1 MKATQIFPKG
11 APALVVILVGIG
23 AALHV
28 GKLPPAIPV
37 LREAL
42 GVTLLQAGFLLSLV
56 QFAGMALGL
65 LAGIAVEGLGLRRS
79 MLIGLSVLALASA
92 AGAVAPDAP
101 TLLGLRAV
109 EGFGFLLTVLPAPA
123 LLRALVP
130 PQRLALY
137 LGMWGGYMGIG
148 TALALF
154 CAPWVMAAV
163 GWQGWWSLLAAIS
176 LGMALWLW
184 RSVPSD
190 DSRRTARAADAPA
203 EAAASAT
210 DDWRRR
216 LRLTLGSSGPWLVAL
231 CFAMYSS
238 QWLGVVGF
246 LPSIYDQAGLG
257 SGLGGALTA
266 LVCLVNVIG
275 NVAAGR
281 LLHRGIAARQI
292 LHGAFVSMAL
302 GTVVAFGSA
311 FDGLFVV
318 RYVAVLLF
326 SAIGGLIP
334 GALFSLAVQVA
345 PSERTVS
352 ATVGWMQQWSSTGQ
366 FFGPPLIAW
375 VAALSGGWHWTWA
388 VTGAASLSG
397 LVLASLIA
405 RRIRK
410 PGAATNPAKP
420 ILSAPP
426 RS

>member
-1 MKATQIFPKG
+1 MKATQVFPKG

-163 GWQGWWSLLAAIS
+163 GWQGWWSLLAASSIG
-176 LGMALWLW
+176 LALWLRW
-184 RSVPSD
+184 SVPSD
-190 DSRRTARAADAPA
+190 RSRRAAVPA

-210 DDWRRR
+210 DDWRQR
-216 LRLTLGSSGPWLVAL
+216 LRLTLSSSGPWLVAL

-266 LVCLVNVIG
+266 LVCLVNVVG

-352 ATVGWMQQWSSTGQ
+352 ATVGWMQQCSSTGQ
-366 FFGPPLIAW
+366 FLGPPLIAW
-375 VAALSGGWHWTWA
+375 VAALSGGWQWTWA
-388 VTGAASLSG
+388 VTGAASLCG

-405 RRIRK
+405 RQIRK
-410 PGAATNPAKP
+410 PQDAAGRAGP
-420 ILSAPP
+420 ILSTPP

>member
-1 MKATQIFPKG
+1 MKATQVFPKG

-79 MLIGLSVLALASA
+79 MLIGLSVLAFASA
-92 AGAVAPDAP
+92 AGGLAQDAP
-101 TLLGLRAV
+101 MLLGLRAV

-163 GWQGWWSLLAAIS
+163 GWQGWWWLLAASS

-190 DSRRTARAADAPA
+190 RSRRAAVPA
-203 EAAASAT
+203 EPAAAAAAAT
-210 DDWRRR
+210 DDWRQR

-246 LPSIYDQAGLG
+246 LPSIYDQAGLD

-266 LVCLVNVIG
+266 LVCLVNVVG

-281 LLHRGIAARQI
+281 LLHHGIQARQI
-292 LHGAFVSMAL
+292 LHGAFIAMAL

-311 FDGLFVV
+311 FDGLFAV

-366 FFGPPLIAW
+366 FLGPPLIAW

-410 PGAATNPAKP
+410 PQDAAGRAER
-420 ILSAPP
+420 ILPTPP
-426 RS
+426 RP

>member
-1 MKATQIFPKG
+1 MKATQVFPRG

-101 TLLGLRAV
+101 MLLGLRAV

-163 GWQGWWSLLAAIS
+163 GWQGWWSLLAASSIG
-176 LGMALWLW
+176 LALWLRW
-184 RSVPSD
+184 SVPSD
-190 DSRRTARAADAPA
+190 RSRRAAAPA
-203 EAAASAT
+203 VAIAPAT
-210 DDWRRR
+210 DDWRQR
-216 LRLTLGSSGPWLVAL
+216 LRLTLSSSGPWLVAL

-266 LVCLVNVIG
+266 LVCLVNVVG

-352 ATVGWMQQWSSTGQ
+352 ATVGWMQQCSSTGQ
-366 FFGPPLIAW
+366 FLGPPLIAW
-375 VAALSGGWHWTWA
+375 VAALSGGWQWTWA
-388 VTGAASLSG
+388 VTGAASLCG

-405 RRIRK
+405 RQIRK
-410 PGAATNPAKP
+410 PQDAAGRAGP
-420 ILSAPP
+420 ILSTPP